1 MDHTVSREAITA
13 LMVGLLVMVPFFA
26 CSNHSIINIH
36 HSCNNNSKG
45 FRRILTLYGVHNI
58 LLSKILLIIINVK
71 KKKEKNSTQSTK
83 TIEAPACEPRGS
95 CVKDSIFFAFWP
107 LNVHVLSIYYFD
119 N

>member
-1 MDHTVSREAITA
+1 
-13 LMVGLLVMVPFFA
+13 MVHFFA

-36 HSCNNNSKG
+36 HSYNNNSKG
-45 FRRILTLYGVHNI
+45 FRRILTLYGAHNI

-71 KKKEKNSTQSTK
+71 KKSTQSTK
-83 TIEAPACEPRGS
+83 TIEAPVCEPRGS